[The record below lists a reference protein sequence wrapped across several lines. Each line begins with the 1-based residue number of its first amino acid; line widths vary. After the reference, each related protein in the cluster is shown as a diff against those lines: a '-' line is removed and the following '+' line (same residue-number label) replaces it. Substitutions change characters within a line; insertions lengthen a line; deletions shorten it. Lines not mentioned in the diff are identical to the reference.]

1 MKEIFEE
8 YYKAKE
14 TPPVDDGDKAE
25 GEAPKS
31 QGEDD
36 LLS

>member
-8 YYKAKE
+8 YYKAE
-14 TPPVDDGDKAE
+14 NNPAPEGDGE
-25 GEAPKS
+25 GEAPKPE
-31 QGEDD
+31 GEDD